1 MKKETIRVEG
11 MSCNHCV
18 KAIEGALKR
27 IGVEAKVDLGSGTV
41 KVSYDEQSVD
51 LSKVKETIEDQGY
64 DVVA

>member
-1 MKKETIRVEG
+1 MKEQTLRVEG

-18 KAIEGALKR
+18 KAIEGALEH
-27 IGVEAKVDLGSGTV
+27 IGVEAKVDLNGGVV
-41 KVSYDEQSVD
+41 KVSYDEQAVD